1 MKNFGLF
8 LILLFISVLSQAQIK
23 CSAIANA
30 SLETRVEYWNDVKVV
45 VNTGTLFGKVIDVR
59 RVDRTQ
65 LHNGMFMGEEL
76 GGDDAFFIGLNSG
89 GHMYLVAN
97 VYRYDGK
104 VAFERSTIREK
115 SSWLD
120 KGIVLRVEDPDGKIQ
135 DQIIDYFKKNGAP
148 RSVNCAAGVCKVLS
162 ESSELQVARG
172 IRQTVIPSALIRNI
186 VLNGIKGP
194 QGQRKEAQL
203 FVIGNADPKTV
214 IDASD
219 RLVQRYYRTLKPYA
233 VTAGVASLGLI
244 STLISWF
251 L

>member
-8 LILLFISVLSQAQIK
+8 SILLFISVLTHAQIK
-23 CSAIANA
+23 CSAVAQSA
-30 SLETRVEYWNDVKVV
+30 VETRVEYWEDVKVM
-45 VNTGTLFGKVIDVR
+45 VNTGILFGKAIDVR

-148 RSVNCAAGVCKVLS
+148 RSVNCAAGVCKVLN
-162 ESSELQVARG
+162 ESSELKVARG
-172 IRQTVIPSALIRNI
+172 LRQTVIPSELIRNI
-186 VLNGIKGP
+186 ILNGIKGP
-194 QGQRKEAQL
+194 HGEKKEAQL

-219 RLVQRYYRTLKPYA
+219 RLVQRYYKTLKPYA
-233 VTAGVASLGLI
+233 VGASVASIGLI

-251 L
+251 M

>member
-8 LILLFISVLSQAQIK
+8 LILVFISVLSQAQIK

-30 SLETRVEYWNDVKVV
+30 SLDTRVEYWDDVKVM
-45 VNTGTLFGKVIDVR
+45 VNTGVLFGKVIDVH

-76 GGDDAFFIGLNSG
+76 GGDNAFFIGLNSG

-104 VAFERSTIREK
+104 VAFERATIREK

-148 RSVNCAAGVCKVLS
+148 RSVNCAAGVCKVLN

-219 RLVQRYYRTLKPYA
+219 RLVQRYYRTLRPYG

>member
-1 MKNFGLF
+1 MKNFGLILF
-8 LILLFISVLSQAQIK
+8 LLFISIVSHAQIK

-30 SLETRVEYWNDVKVV
+30 SVEPRVEYWDDVKIVITPGV
-45 VNTGTLFGKVIDVR
+45 LFGKAIDIH

-76 GGDDAFFIGLNSG
+76 GGDNAFFIGLNSG

-120 KGIVLRVEDPDGKIQ
+120 KGIVLRVEDPDGRIQ

-148 RSVNCAAGVCKVLS
+148 RSVNCAAGVCKVLN
-162 ESSELQVARG
+162 EAAELRVARG
-172 IRQTVIPSALIRNI
+172 VRQTVIPSELIRNI
-186 VLNGIKGP
+186 ILNGVKGP
-194 QGQRKEAQL
+194 NGQRKEAQL

-214 IDASD
+214 IDASN
-219 RLVQRYYRTLKPYA
+219 RLVQRYYRTLRPY
-233 VTAGVASLGLI
+233 VVGAGAASIGLI
-244 STLISWF
+244 STLVSWF